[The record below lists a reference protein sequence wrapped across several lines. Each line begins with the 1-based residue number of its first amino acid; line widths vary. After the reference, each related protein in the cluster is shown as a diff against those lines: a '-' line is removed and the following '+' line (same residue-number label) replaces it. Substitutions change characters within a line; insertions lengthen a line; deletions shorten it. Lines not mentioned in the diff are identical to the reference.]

1 MYILLYTGFFAFDL
15 LLLMVGL
22 LVLTGGEGLQE
33 QSTQEDS
40 DPEDDWEESEEE
52 PEEESQEE
60 EQEEEQEVSQ
70 EEQQLHAKDQSLAN
84 VIDRELAE
92 FLEKEKIHSSV
103 FTRKGLKRLSC
114 FSHTLQL
121 VVSAFNKHPSAKEL
135 LSNAFKVV
143 KQASR
148 SGKVT
153 EALIAATAVQGYK
166 VFFIHMA
173 A

>member
-1 MYILLYTGFFAFDL
+1 
-15 LLLMVGL
+15 MVEL

-60 EQEEEQEVSQ
+60 
-70 EEQQLHAKDQSLAN
+70 QQLHAKDQSLAN

-103 FTRKGLKRLSC
+103 FTHKGLKRLSC

-121 VVSAFNKHPSAKEL
+121 VVSALVSIPLLRNFCPTRLKSLSKHQGRGKWRRL
-135 LSNAFKVV
+135 L
-143 KQASR
+143 
-148 SGKVT
+148 
-153 EALIAATAVQGYK
+153 
-166 VFFIHMA
+166 
-173 A
+173 